1 VPPGDVGGDVGLGVG
16 AGVVGDVTLELAAGL
31 DEVAAG
37 ELDAVAVAVA
47 VACVELG
54 RAAADACLV

>member
-16 AGVVGDVTLELAAGL
+16 AGVVGEVTLELAAGL

-47 VACVELG
+47 CVELG